1 MSQLLERPRLRN
13 RFIQRDI
20 LSHMGETICLS
31 SHEIER
37 LARLEPV
44 RQEVV
49 STPAPARVIDE
60 DPERWDGLS

>member
-1 MSQLLERPRLRN
+1 MSQLLERPRPRN
-13 RFIQRDI
+13 RFFQRDI

-37 LARLEPV
+37 LARPEPV
-44 RQEVV
+44 RQLIPIP
-49 STPAPARVIDE
+49 TPSRAIDE